1 LVPPATA
8 SFSLP
13 ELRKIMAER
22 SAYADL
28 LAGKKGLIVGV
39 ANQNSI
45 AWACAR
51 ALHGAGMELAF
62 TYQGEIMRDR
72 VARTVAEIEGAP
84 LFELDVQSDE
94 QIEAVIGGITDRFGQ
109 LDFLLHSV
117 AFAPKAAMTNPF
129 VETRREDFLTAH
141 DVSAYSLVGLTRAV
155 LPLMPEGGSIVTM
168 TYYGSEKAVPGY
180 NVMGVAKASLEAS
193 VRYLAVDLGARGVR
207 INAISAGAVNTLAAR
222 GVAHF
227 RDLLKI
233 TAERAPMKRAIDVD
247 EVGNAALYLASSLS
261 TGITGEII
269 HVDAGFHVT
278 AG

>member
-1 LVPPATA
+1 MPESSSLGGLLQGTRGLV
-8 SFSLP
+8 
-13 ELRKIMAER
+13 
-22 SAYADL
+22 
-28 LAGKKGLIVGV
+28 VGV

-51 ALHGAGMELAF
+51 ALHDAGMELAF

-72 VARTVAEIEGAP
+72 VMKTVSELGDVP
-84 LFELDVQSDE
+84 VFDLDVQSDD
-94 QIEAVIGGITDRFGQ
+94 QIAAVFDGLGERWGK

-117 AFAPKAAMTNPF
+117 AYAPKPAMSNPF
-129 VETRREDFLTAH
+129 IETTRGDFLTAH
-141 DVSAYSLVGLTRAV
+141 DVSAYSLVALTRGATA
-155 LPLMPEGGSIVTM
+155 LMTEGGSIVTM

-180 NVMGVAKASLEAS
+180 NVMGVAKASLEAA
-193 VRYLAVDLGARGVR
+193 VRYLAVDLGALGIR

-233 TAERAPMKRAIDVD
+233 NAERAPLGRSIESA
-247 EVGNAALYLASSLS
+247 EVANATLFLASKLAS
-261 TGITGEII
+261 GITGETMF
-269 HVDAGFHVT
+269 VDAGFNIT